1 MKHEK
6 IIKRDDGS
14 RVRITVE
21 LVVEWCRNE
30 ARWSFVVHSCDKGKR
45 KWKTPVNH
53 DDYSWRKLGM
63 EERREEDH
71 RRSLQLASPQ
81 EVEEAMLE
89 LWQKIKPSM

>member
-21 LVVEWCRNE
+21 LAVEWNRDE
-30 ARWSFVVHSCDKGKR
+30 SRWSFVVHSCDKGKR
-45 KWKTPVNH
+45 TWRTPVNH
-53 DDYSWRKLGM
+53 DDFSWRKLGT
-63 EERREEDH
+63 EERREEDQ
-71 RRSLQLASPQ
+71 RRSLTLASRE
-81 EVEEAMLE
+81 EVEQVMLE